1 MLRFCH
7 PERSETESKDL
18 RTIDTAKILRFAP
31 LTQDD
36 RYFQLC
42 DFAETRCEYV
52 RLYSRTVGDAGP
64 YILLQTVMGYA
75 KIPSKGGITP

>member
-1 MLRFCH
+1 MEPAFLIVGAAIGRPHRAHHRIRQNPMRKRRMPRFCH

-36 RYFQLC
+36 R
-42 DFAETRCEYV
+42 
-52 RLYSRTVGDAGP
+52 
-64 YILLQTVMGYA
+64 
-75 KIPSKGGITP
+75 